1 MQYKKICISFECTVQ
16 QCIRKWCSTDAHFS
30 LIPASP
36 PTWFRHIWLNHA
48 EAHSTDQ
55 SVILYTDLFIPLL
68 NITDGA
74 ISKQT
79 AEHPISKQVLGWKK
93 KIPIFWPHLWY
104 YTKLSC
110 SAQLYNFIGTFKT
123 LDQGKRW
130 FKK

>member
-1 MQYKKICISFECTVQ
+1 MQYKKKCISFKCTVQ

-36 PTWFRHIWLNHA
+36 PTLAYMAKSCR
-48 EAHSTDQ
+48 STFHR
-55 SVILYTDLFIPLL
+55 SINYFVHRPVHP
-68 NITDGA
+68 
-74 ISKQT
+74 S
-79 AEHPISKQVLGWKK
+79 AEHHWRCNIKTNRWTSNIKTSPRLKEK